1 MNAEPSPAKL
11 ADMQARLALV
21 HLPGMGPARVR
32 WLLSRHDPIE
42 VVARLRTGEYPAPIE
57 DAPPGVKPDDLA
69 LWRSEIARLDP
80 VRLLQ
85 RQYDQGWAVL
95 HPDDPNWPFVDEP
108 EPPLLVFCAGD
119 LNLLRAQPSVAVVG
133 TRRCTSV
140 GRNVAHRM
148 ALELAEAGVAV
159 VSGLALGIDAAAH
172 KGVLDGGGAAVGVV
186 GTGLDVVYPRRNQA
200 LWDEVGAD
208 GLLISEY
215 AAGMGPARWRFP
227 ARNRLIASLAD
238 ATVIV
243 ESHGRGGALLTA
255 EETAERGKPVL
266 AVPGSVLSPAADGT
280 NGLIVDGA
288 IPARDAG
295 DVLVSLGWSVGRT
308 GPEPEHLAGQSMLA
322 RAPVSALNELGSSD
336 LDEVGSGSEVVAD
349 VIRREVRAGAV
360 SVDALSAITGSP
372 PMAVLAVVQALVDGG
387 EVDLQGSTV
396 IWHGDG
402 SRRG

>member
-1 MNAEPSPAKL
+1 MTVAEPSPAKR

-42 VVARLRTGEYPAPIE
+42 VVARIRAGRLPAPIE

-69 LWRSEIARLDP
+69 RWRSEIAALDP

-95 HPDDPNWPFVDEP
+95 HPDDATWPFPAEP
-108 EPPLLVFCAGD
+108 EPPLLLFCAGD
-119 LNLLRAQPSVAVVG
+119 LDLLRVQSSVAIVG

-148 ALELAEAGVAV
+148 ALDLAEAGVAV
-159 VSGLALGIDAAAH
+159 ISGLALGIDAAAH
-172 KGVLDGGGAAVGVV
+172 KGVLDGGGAAIGVV

-200 LWDEVGAD
+200 LWDEVIEN
-208 GLLISEY
+208 GLLLSEY
-215 AAGMGPARWRFP
+215 PAGMEPARWRFP

-266 AVPGSVLSPAADGT
+266 AVPGSVLSPASDGT

-295 DVLVSLGWSVGRT
+295 DVLVSLGWSVAYAD
-308 GPEPEHLAGQSMLA
+308 PEP
-322 RAPVSALNELGSSD
+322 
-336 LDEVGSGSEVVAD
+336 VGSAMKSARRRASSSAPDPLSIAD

-360 SVDALSAITGSP
+360 SIDALSAITGSS
-372 PMAVLAVVQALVDGG
+372 PMAVLAVVQTLVHGN
-387 EVDLQGSTV
+387 EVDLRGSTV
-396 IWHGDG
+396 IWR
-402 SRRG
+402 SS